1 MSVRLLGLGFV
12 LLATPAAALELT
24 TLAVSHQ
31 GPVYHVVVDV
41 RLDAPLPR
49 VRAALLDVQALTQLD
64 PSVTAAR
71 SAPMTGG
78 TRVESEIEECLLGI
92 CRRLMH
98 VQRVVAQDNT
108 IRAETLPVTGSSF
121 RSGIAHWQLTAEGE
135 GTRLVFT
142 ADTEPDLW
150 VPPWIGPPLVLN
162 KLRDKTRSSL
172 EKLEQLARE

>member
-1 MSVRLLGLGFV
+1 MRHRLVWLWPW
-12 LLATPAAALELT
+12 LLVQPAAALELT
-24 TLAVSHQ
+24 TLAVTHD

-41 RLDAPLPR
+41 RLEAPLPR
-49 VRAALLDVQALTQLD
+49 VRATLLDVQALTQLD

-71 SAPMTGG
+71 SAPMEGG

-92 CRRLMH
+92 CRRLLH
-98 VQRVVAQDNT
+98 VQRIEAQAHAISAQTLVV
-108 IRAETLPVTGSSF
+108 PGSNF

-150 VPPWIGPPLVLN
+150 VPPWIGPPLVIN
-162 KLRDKTRSSL
+162 KLREKTRSSL